1 MSSEPDLKR
10 EDDESVPD
18 ASTATPAEGEAD
30 VSATG
35 LDQPS
40 PMHQLPSGIEF
51 GTAVHAVFEL
61 VEPTVEDLP
70 AALRQA
76 CAVTLAQGPAAAMTA
91 DELAN
96 ALLPAFRTPLG
107 PLANEKRLADI
118 PRSDR
123 LVELGFEYPL
133 AGGDMTNAEVTLGL
147 DRPAAPPSP
156 RRIRP
161 PRGVPGPAGGPD
173 SGLAGAP
180 GLPDR
185 QHRRGTPNLERGS
198 AALPGGGLQD
208 ELAGGARRR
217 RR

>member
-1 MSSEPDLKR
+1 MADDRGGPRLRSAVRTFDRELDLEWRRTSYSALTAAVHGADTSIPAVSSEPDLKR

-18 ASTATPAEGEAD
+18 ASTVTPAEGEAD

-91 DELAN
+91 DELAT
-96 ALLPAFRTPLG
+96 AMLPAFRTPLG
-107 PLANEKRLADI
+107 PL
-118 PRSDR
+118 
-123 LVELGFEYPL
+123 
-133 AGGDMTNAEVTLGL
+133 GGRE
-147 DRPAAPPSP
+147 AA
-156 RRIRP
+156 R
-161 PRGVPGPAGGPD
+161 
-173 SGLAGAP
+173 
-180 GLPDR
+180 
-185 QHRRGTPNLERGS
+185 
-198 AALPGGGLQD
+198 
-208 ELAGGARRR
+208 
-217 RR
+217 